1 MEVIW
6 RFHWDALGC
15 HSWAPNKLHCRISAP
30 HMEALWEGKSFPAP
44 AENLV
49 PQYCFQSHSY
59 SFCFS
64 VSSLI
69 FFFCVSLCWSPFCM
83 TFIGS
88 LVLLHGPTILSLV
101 SGRWQTICL
110 FNGRGHEI
118 FPVCVYLFVPKIL
131 TPPGYLLW
139 FILFVHYYELKSL
152 KKISGSMVKSPPDNA
167 GEAGDASSISGSGR
181 TLGEGNGNPLQ
192 FSCVENPMDRAWQ
205 ATVHGV
211 TKSWTWLSD

>member
-69 FFFCVSLCWSPFCM
+69 FFFWVSLCWSPFCM

-88 LVLLHGPTILSLV
+88 LVLITWSNNLV
-101 SGRWQTICL
+101 SCEWQVTDNLPIQWKRTRNLSCL
-110 FNGRGHEI
+110 CLSVCPKDFDTSWLS
-118 FPVCVYLFVPKIL
+118 PVIYFVCA
-131 TPPGYLLW
+131 LLW
-139 FILFVHYYELKSL
+139 I
-152 KKISGSMVKSPPDNA
+152 KI
-167 GEAGDASSISGSGR
+167 
-181 TLGEGNGNPLQ
+181 T
-192 FSCVENPMDRAWQ
+192 
-205 ATVHGV
+205 
-211 TKSWTWLSD
+211 

>member
-69 FFFCVSLCWSPFCM
+69 FFFLSEFM
-83 TFIGS
+83 
-88 LVLLHGPTILSLV
+88 LVTILYDFHWKPGFITWSNNLV
-101 SGRWQTICL
+101 SCEWQVTDNLPIQWKRTRNLSCL
-110 FNGRGHEI
+110 CLSVCPKDFDTSRLS
-118 FPVCVYLFVPKIL
+118 PVIYFVCA
-131 TPPGYLLW
+131 LLW
-139 FILFVHYYELKSL
+139 I
-152 KKISGSMVKSPPDNA
+152 KI
-167 GEAGDASSISGSGR
+167 
-181 TLGEGNGNPLQ
+181 T
-192 FSCVENPMDRAWQ
+192 
-205 ATVHGV
+205 
-211 TKSWTWLSD
+211 

>member
-59 SFCFS
+59 SFCVS
-64 VSSLI
+64 VS
-69 FFFCVSLCWSPFCM
+69 FFFILFFSEWVYAGHHFLWLSLEAWFW
-83 TFIGS
+83 
-88 LVLLHGPTILSLV
+88 LHGPTILSLV

-110 FNGRGHEI
+110 FNGRGQEM
-118 FPVCVYLFVPKIL
+118 FPVCVYLFVPKIWH
-131 TPPGYLLW
+131 LLA
-139 FILFVHYYELKSL
+139 ISCDLFCLCT
-152 KKISGSMVKSPPDNA
+152 IMN
-167 GEAGDASSISGSGR
+167 
-181 TLGEGNGNPLQ
+181 
-192 FSCVENPMDRAWQ
+192 
-205 ATVHGV
+205 
-211 TKSWTWLSD
+211 